1 VVPASRPG
9 PVPACRTALALS
21 WVRPLGRTAAWSRCS
36 APGGLCPGS
45 ALESVPY
52 RVHPAGPE
60 AGAFQPPGSP
70 RSAVA
75 GQPGGYPPGRVE
87 FTPDGDVKSAV
98 LPRRLAILS
107 RAAAISPAVGRSPG
121 RPGWMGTNPSQRAA
135 RATGPASWMHPGH
148 PPGGPRQ
155 QAAPRKDT
163 ANRHGPG
170 GPIGST
176 RQTRPVRRRFPAGRD
191 RPGRRR
197 SRAPPARGAGR
208 PRRPD
213 RDDQPPGERTS
224 SCNEITPP
232 DRDAACPASLIL
244 VSPPPARPGWRGRS
258 GHPAGRNLVRNARH
272 G

>member
-1 VVPASRPG
+1 MVPASRPG

-52 RVHPAGPE
+52 RVHPAGPG
-60 AGAFQPPGSP
+60 ARAFQPPGGP

-75 GQPGGYPPGRVE
+75 GQPGGCPPGRVE
-87 FTPDGDVKSAV
+87 FTPDGDVEISGAPPQARDLV
-98 LPRRLAILS
+98 ASRRDLPGGGPVS
-107 RAAAISPAVGRSPG
+107 RASRVDGNESVPACGPG
-121 RPGWMGTNPSQRAA
+121 HRPAA
-135 RATGPASWMHPGH
+135 RMPPGH
-148 PPGGPRQ
+148 PPGGPRH

-170 GPIGST
+170 DPIGST